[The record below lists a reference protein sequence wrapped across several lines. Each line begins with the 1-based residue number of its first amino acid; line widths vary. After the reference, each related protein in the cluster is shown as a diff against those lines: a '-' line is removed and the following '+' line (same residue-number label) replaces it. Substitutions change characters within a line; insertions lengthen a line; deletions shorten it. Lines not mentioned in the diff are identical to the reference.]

1 MNLDELE
8 AVARAATPGK
18 RAIWNDG
25 VYIGNDIKKGAGF
38 IRDYERK
45 LCELDDLDG
54 TAKQQKADA
63 RFTVKFTPERAL
75 ALLAVVRAAQAYT
88 YWLDKP
94 LTVPTAVGALAR
106 VTQATHGDEKR
117 AALAA
122 LRQALAALEAKP

>member
-8 AVARAATPGK
+8 AVALAATPGK

-63 RFTVKFTPERAL
+63 RFTVAWSPDRAL
-75 ALLAVVRAAQAYT
+75 AVLAVVRAAQEAERT
-88 YWLDKP
+88 SIC
-94 LTVPTAVGALAR
+94 GATDLS
-106 VTQATHGDEKR
+106 
-117 AALAA
+117 A